1 MLIAPCAAEPQAGLA
16 DDDTENVI
24 VWAVIMIHDPLFYV
38 VSMVPVIVIS
48 VMPVIVVSVAIVT
61 IMTGVN
67 PVSLAIEVAVDLCPF
82 GPETVGLMIL
92 ALCLGTVCFVL
103 EAVLDPVALAI
114 QVPLNSFPF

>member
-16 DDDTENVI
+16 DDDTENVF
-24 VWAVIMIHDPLFYV
+24 VRAVITVLDPLFYV
-38 VSMVPVIVIS
+38 VSMVPVIV
-48 VMPVIVVSVAIVT
+48 VSVAVVT

-67 PVSLAIEVAVDLCPF
+67 PVPFAIEVAVDLCPF

-92 ALCLGTVCFVL
+92 ALCLGTVCLVL